1 MIDLIK
7 YYCIECGKELEVYEF
22 DKCIF
27 CKEKDKVLKE
37 SSEDNAT
44 NTWGSENW
52 LMILVRIMGIVVFIY
67 NLIFVVADFILI
79 GAEGESQISTLDKIM
94 ILMTMFIAIV
104 VTFR

>member
-44 NTWGSENW
+44 NTWGG
-52 LMILVRIMGIVVFIY
+52 VRI
-67 NLIFVVADFILI
+67 D
-79 GAEGESQISTLDKIM
+79 
-94 ILMTMFIAIV
+94 
-104 VTFR
+104 